1 MSSNME
7 LHCGQV
13 QLAHEAF
20 VVVTVNSWL
29 ERLFGVSQYEVC
41 AVDKTNNRLQQP

>member
-1 MSSNME
+1 MSCRME